1 MSDFSVYTAEQIAD
15 WLSQAQIDS
24 APSSVFV
31 GLIDQS
37 DTEVSGNFANGRVEA
52 VAGADWTIVSTG
64 FENASDLSFG
74 EATTDISNIED
85 VALFDGDLAT
95 GANELARFT
104 LTDAPFDVSDGTV
117 LAFNAGDLSFDVV
130 DRTE

>member
-1 MSDFSVYTAEQIAD
+1 
-15 WLSQAQIDS
+15 
-24 APSSVFV
+24 
-31 GLIDQS
+31 
-37 DTEVSGNFANGRVEA
+37 VSGNFTNGRVEA
-52 VAGADWTIVSTG
+52 TAGTDWTIVSTG

-74 EATTDISNIED
+74 EATTDITNIED